1 MQKLPFRITHHTFL
15 ESRHPEVTKNPY
27 YVFSPK
33 WSQKRGSAHGLLLER
48 TWFILILFTGNWRF
62 PTLCCNKNG
71 MTNGEEETRSLWQLS
86 CLCSEL
92 RICLRQNQNKEKK
105 LLLKKLHHKHLLLML
120 YQSKNFREL
129 LRTV

>member
-1 MQKLPFRITHHTFL
+1 
-15 ESRHPEVTKNPY
+15 
-27 YVFSPK
+27 
-33 WSQKRGSAHGLLLER
+33 
-48 TWFILILFTGNWRF
+48 
-62 PTLCCNKNG
+62 

-129 LRTV
+129 SQTVSNSYNDLQKQLQRGVPWK